1 MLWLVQ
7 AITFLEFLFLDVII
21 IPNPD
26 SMLAGEDGI
35 ASPNNETRQT
45 KTKTKS
51 HHTKKIERTQ
61 INKVA
66 AVNEAA
72 IVIFRSF
79 DNE

>member
-1 MLWLVQ
+1 
-7 AITFLEFLFLDVII
+7 
-21 IPNPD
+21 
-26 SMLAGEDGI
+26 MLAGEDGI

-51 HHTKKIERTQ
+51 HHTKRIERTQ
-61 INKVA
+61 INEVA
-66 AVNEAA
+66 AVKEAA